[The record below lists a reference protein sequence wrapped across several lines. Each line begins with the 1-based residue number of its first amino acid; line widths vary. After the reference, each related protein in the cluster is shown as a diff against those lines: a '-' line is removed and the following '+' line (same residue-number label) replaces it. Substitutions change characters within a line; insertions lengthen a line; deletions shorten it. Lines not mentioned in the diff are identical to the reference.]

1 MISLSINLPDRAKM
15 DLVLPASQH
24 ATALAT
30 INRTL
35 PNDQNTR
42 LVLLHASFSQVV
54 VGPMNMQA

>member
-1 MISLSINLPDRAKM
+1 MISSSTNLPDRAKT

-30 INRTL
+30 INRTH

-42 LVLLHASFSQVV
+42 LVLLHASFSRVV
-54 VGPMNMQA
+54 VGLMNIQA